1 MARKGFTS
9 KVDLAVSSGNY
20 NARLQAGN
28 MVDQLRCMPGHRPN
42 SPWDIRT
49 LPRHMIYPTLSTD
62 PRDRV
67 IIASSVTED
76 NEWVTYVLD
85 GDSWRQTICAQDEQV
100 VILVCAL
107 LNDKDEKEKE
117 IATLK
122 LENDLKAQQCAYL
135 RQQIPPKTSG
145 AKWSWLSI
153 LAFLVLI
160 LATIKGAMSFETQS
174 TSHSVDYQKLAKLNE
189 ELDSFIENALRKNW
203 TKHVTETFIHYHT
216 TQELSWKAKI
226 IGSLSNWYNSKKPQ
240 TSYMVE
246 GVLCAIGLVLPWIW
260 ELCVL
265 VLAIFIILKSKRK
278 AMDCLYLAAA
288 SFSNLKFSFVAVAPI
303 QTPHSIYVACMLSV
317 IHWFDPIAAALISML
332 YLVGFSVIGMFMCDV
347 EYIKHLRAIFS
358 LFMIFAFHWLCELF
372 GFPPVIFTV
381 LCFCWRLLRLLTA
394 IPGHVI
400 EIRDPTGK
408 VTQKVSS
415 FDGPLFKFFQGLK
428 AKLRQVR
435 TTTVPLVRI
444 NPAAVCHISTE
455 DGCKGTGFFCANY
468 ILTAAHVVGTHKVVN
483 VNYQGKNH
491 QSSVKKT
498 STKDL
503 VCLEIPPALQ
513 GVPRLKISKKY
524 NCDWVCVLAPSG
536 EGAFITSVVE
546 GKAHGDTFSYPC
558 PTRDGMSGAPLL
570 DVDGHIIGIHQT
582 NTGYTGG
589 AIRLD
594 HEDVIDPPKETTQVA
609 QLKKQIEELKAQL
622 SQKES
627 KTTTPV
633 TPPPKP
639 QRPPRTKDMQQCNM
653 DDQDIVNLVRIA
665 MQREME
671 VLRDE
676 INDNLLKQKKK
687 GKTKHGRGRKHGGG
701 RRRKIG
707 RMFTEEEYQEMLD
720 SGLEPEQIRAI
731 AEELYDQQHD
741 FPEWSDPEDDD
752 EVNEWWFG
760 DDYSANVN
768 DDDDDIPSYYQKK
781 KKPLSDYLIK
791 EWTKESIDEMLS
803 SLSPLEMKKA
813 QPLLQHLKCEDPLK
827 KTVIV
832 AMLDRVLTSNGLSP
846 VSDGLEYQQRV
857 KPKNRQ
863 AGAPRS
869 PEADLGAWKKSAV
882 KPRRH
887 LVPDGYPVYCN
898 LPVNRPICDYNIPDE
913 PLLGILPPAQSEFEY
928 APTVWGPEAF
938 AKSFEKFD
946 YAPYCDFENEYPE
959 CTQFADWAW
968 RVHYSYLEDTKVIHI
983 SATEKNL
990 DSTPAYPKMLDYD
1003 TEEDFLDEHGWDPY
1017 VSAFSAIDRGYDPD
1031 VLWYCFLKKEILKK
1045 KKIEDSDIRQIVC
1058 ADPIYARIG
1067 ACFEQHQNHLTKLHT
1082 EEKSGQCGWSPFN
1095 GGFTRLCH
1103 RLESKPGVFVELD
1116 WTRFDGTIPAP
1127 LLKRIK
1133 KLRFS
1138 MLCTEHQERYQ
1149 HIYKWYVKNLLN
1161 RYVMMPS
1168 GEVTK
1173 QTRGNPSG
1181 QISTTIDNNM
1191 VNIWLQAFEF
1201 CWFFGPN
1208 KELWRDYDT
1217 IVYGDDRLTRYPIL
1231 PENYRERVITLYKDV
1246 FGMWIKPEKVKVSE
1260 TLEGLTF
1267 CGFTV
1272 GPDRL
1277 PYPTDEEKLYAGL
1290 VTPARKL
1297 PDVTALHGK
1306 LLSLQLLMHNHPD
1319 SAFKDYINK
1328 CLAET
1333 ARHAEDLPARLTE
1346 RQMDRLWR
1354 GGPKHKPNG

>member
-1 MARKGFTS
+1 MQAS
-9 KVDLAVSSGNY
+9 EAVN
-20 NARLQAGN
+20 
-28 MVDQLRCMPGHRPN
+28 QLRSLPGHRAN
-42 SPWDIRT
+42 SPWSVHSA
-49 LPRHMIYPTLSTD
+49 PRHLIYPSLVED

-67 IIASSVTED
+67 LTASSVTTED
-76 NEWVTYVLD
+76 EWVTYVWD
-85 GDSWRQTICAQDEQV
+85 GVSWQQTACAPDDQT

-107 LNDKDEKEKE
+107 LNDKARKEQE
-117 IATLK
+117 ISSLK
-122 LENDLKAQQCAYL
+122 MQLEIKNHECAFLK
-135 RQQIPPKTSG
+135 QQIPVKKNETR
-145 AKWSWLSI
+145 WSWLFI
-153 LAFLVLI
+153 FAFLALI
-160 LATIKGAMSFETQS
+160 LATLKGAMAFETQS
-174 TSHSVDYQKLAKLNE
+174 TSHSVNYEKIVKLNE
-189 ELDSFIENALRKNW
+189 ELDDFIEKALQKNW
-203 TKHVTETFIHYHT
+203 TKHITETTYHYYE
-216 TQELSWKAKI
+216 TQQLGWKSKI
-226 IGSLSNWYNSKKPQ
+226 LTSLSDWYESKKPQ
-240 TSYMVE
+240 TSYIVE
-246 GVLCAIGLVLPWIW
+246 SILCVVGLGLPWVW
-260 ELCVL
+260 ELCVAIL
-265 VLAIFIILKSKRK
+265 AVLIVVRSKRK
-278 AMDCLYLAAA
+278 VHDCLYLAAA
-288 SFSNLKFSFVAVAPI
+288 SFSNLKFSLVAIAPI
-303 QTPHSIYVACMLSV
+303 QTLHTIYVTCMLSL
-317 IHWFDPIAAALISML
+317 IYHFDPIAAALTSVM
-332 YLVGFSVIGMFMCDV
+332 YLVGFSIVGMFLSDV
-347 EYIKHLRAIFS
+347 EYIKHLRATTSIAVVFVS
-358 LFMIFAFHWLCELF
+358 HWICDLF
-372 GFPPVIFTV
+372 GFPPIV
-381 LCFCWRLLRLLTA
+381 LTAFCFCWRLMRLLTA
-394 IPGHVI
+394 MPGHVI

-408 VTQKVSS
+408 VTQKISS

-428 AKLRQVR
+428 AKLKQVR
-435 TTTVPLVRI
+435 STTVPLVRI
-444 NPAAVCHISTE
+444 NPAAVCHISTD

-468 ILTAAHVVGTHKVVN
+468 IITAAHVVGTHKVVN

-536 EGAFITSVVE
+536 EGAFVTSVVE
-546 GKAHGDTFSYPC
+546 GKAHGDTFSYPS

-570 DVDGHIIGIHQT
+570 DIDGHVIGVHQT

-594 HEDVIDPPKETTQVA
+594 HEDVIDPPKETSQVA

-627 KTTTPV
+627 KPV
-633 TPPPKP
+633 SATPPPKP

-653 DDQDIVNLVRIA
+653 DDQDIVALVRIA

-671 VLRDE
+671 ILRDE
-676 INDNLLKQKKK
+676 INESLLKQKKK

-701 RRRKIG
+701 RKRKIG

-731 AEELYDQQHD
+731 AEELYDNQHG

-752 EVNEWWFG
+752 DVDEWWFSG
-760 DDYSANVN
+760 DHSGNVN
-768 DDDDDIPSYYQKK
+768 EDDDEIPSYYQKK
-781 KKPLSDYLIK
+781 KKPLNDYIIK
-791 EWTKESIDEMLS
+791 EWTQESINEMLN
-803 SLSPLEMKKA
+803 SLSPLEVTTTK
-813 QPLLQHLKCEDPLK
+813 PLLQHLKCEDPIK
-827 KTVIV
+827 KSVII
-832 AMLDRVLTSNGLSP
+832 AMMDRVLAANGLSP
-846 VSDGLEYQQRV
+846 VSEGLDFQQRV

-913 PLLGILPPAQSEFEY
+913 PLLGILPPAQSDFEY

-946 YAPYCDFENEYPE
+946 YAPYCDFEKDYPE

-968 RVHYSYLEDTKVIHI
+968 RVHHSYLEDTKVIHI

-990 DSTPAYPKMLDYD
+990 DSTPAYPKMLYYD

-1017 VSAFSAIDRGYDPD
+1017 VSAFSAIDRGYEPD

-1095 GGFTRLCH
+1095 GGFTRLCQ

-1133 KLRFS
+1133 RLRFS

-1201 CWFFGPN
+1201 CWFFGPD

-1231 PENYRERVITLYKDV
+1231 PENYRERVIDLYKNV
-1246 FGMWIKPEKVKVSE
+1246 FGMWIKPEKVKVSD

>member
-9 KVDLAVSSGNY
+9 KVDFAVKAGNY
-20 NARLQAGN
+20 LARMQASDAVG
-28 MVDQLRCMPGHRPN
+28 QLRCLPGHRTN
-42 SPWDIRT
+42 SPWSVHST
-49 LPRHMIYPTLSTD
+49 PRHLIYPSLEED

-67 IIASSVTED
+67 LTASSVTVD
-76 NEWVTYVLD
+76 DEWVTYVWD
-85 GDSWRQTICAQDEQV
+85 GASWQQTACAPDDQN

-107 LNDKDEKEKE
+107 LNDKARKEQE
-117 IATLK
+117 ISSLK
-122 LENDLKAQQCAYL
+122 MQLELKSHECAYL
-135 RQQIPPKTSG
+135 KQQIPVKKDETR
-145 AKWSWLSI
+145 WSWLFI

-160 LATIKGAMSFETQS
+160 FATLKGAMAIETQS
-174 TSHSVDYQKLAKLNE
+174 TSHSVNYERIMKLNE
-189 ELDSFIENALRKNW
+189 ELDQFIEQAMQTNW
-203 TKHVTETFIHYHT
+203 TKQVTETVSFHYG
-216 TQELSWKAKI
+216 TQELGWRSKI
-226 IGSLSNWYNSKKPQ
+226 LTRLSEWYEAKKPQ
-240 TSYMVE
+240 TSHLVE
-246 GVLCAIGLVLPWIW
+246 GLLYLVGALLPWVW
-260 ELCVL
+260 EVCVAI
-265 VLAIFIILKSKRK
+265 LAILIIVRSKRRTH
-278 AMDCLYLAAA
+278 DCLYLAAA
-288 SFSNLKFSFVAVAPI
+288 SLSNLRFSLITIAPV
-303 QTPHSIYVACMLSV
+303 QTTHTICLTCMLSLIYV
-317 IHWFDPIAAALISML
+317 LDPIAASLSSIM
-332 YLVGFSVIGMFMCDV
+332 YLTGFAVVGMFLADV
-347 EYIKHLRAIFS
+347 EYIKQLRAVCS
-358 LFMIFAFHWLCELF
+358 LAVVFTTHWLCEVL
-372 GFPPVIFTV
+372 GFPPIILTAF
-381 LCFCWRLLRLLTA
+381 CFCWRLMRLLTA
-394 IPGHVI
+394 MPGQVI
-400 EIRDPTGK
+400 EIRDSTGK
-408 VTQKVSS
+408 VTQKISS

-428 AKLRQVR
+428 AKLKQVR

-444 NPAAVCHISTE
+444 NPSAVCHISTE

-468 ILTAAHVVGTHKVVN
+468 IITAAHVTGTHKVVN
-483 VNYQGKNH
+483 VSYQGKNY

-536 EGAFITSVVE
+536 EGAFVTSVVE
-546 GKAHGDTFSYPC
+546 GKAHGDTFSYPS

-570 DVDGHIIGIHQT
+570 DVDGHVLGIHQT

-609 QLKKQIEELKAQL
+609 HLKKQIEELRAQL
-622 SQKES
+622 SQRETKVTKPE
-627 KTTTPV
+627 

-653 DDQDIVNLVRIA
+653 DDQDIVALVRIA

-676 INDNLLKQKKK
+676 INESLLKQKKK
-687 GKTKHGRGRKHGGG
+687 GKTKHGRGRRHGGG
-701 RRRKIG
+701 RKRKIG

-720 SGLEPEQIRAI
+720 SGLEPEQIRVI
-731 AEELYDQQHD
+731 AEELYDNQHG

-752 EVNEWWFG
+752 DVDEWWFSG
-760 DDYSANVN
+760 DHSGNVN
-768 DDDDDIPSYYQKK
+768 EDEDEIPSYYQKK
-781 KKPLSDYLIK
+781 RKPLNDYIIK
-791 EWTKESIDEMLS
+791 EWTQESINEMLS
-803 SLSPLEMKKA
+803 SLSPLEVTTTK
-813 QPLLQHLKCEDPLK
+813 PLLQHLKCEDPVK
-827 KTVIV
+827 KSVIV
-832 AMLDRVLTSNGLSP
+832 AMMDRVLTANGLSP
-846 VSDGLEYQQRV
+846 ISEGLDFQQRV
-857 KPKNRQ
+857 KPKKRQ

-913 PLLGILPPAQSEFEY
+913 PLLGILPPAQSDFEY

-946 YAPYCDFENEYPE
+946 YAPYCDFEKEYPE

-968 RVHYSYLEDTKVIHI
+968 RVHHSYLEDSKVIHI

-1017 VSAFSAIDRGYDPD
+1017 VSAFSAIDRGYEPD

-1082 EEKSGQCGWSPFN
+1082 ETHSGQCGWSPFN
-1095 GGFTRLCH
+1095 GGFTRLCQ

-1191 VNIWLQAFEF
+1191 VNIWIQAFEF

-1231 PENYRERVITLYKDV
+1231 PENYKERVIDLYKRV
-1246 FGMWIKPEKVKVSE
+1246 FGMWIKPEKVKISE

-1297 PDVTALHGK
+1297 PDATALHGK

-1319 SAFKDYINK
+1319 SAFKDYIDK
-1328 CLAET
+1328 CLVET

>member
-1 MARKGFTS
+1 M
-9 KVDLAVSSGNY
+9 VS
-20 NARLQAGN
+20 
-28 MVDQLRCMPGHRPN
+28 QLRCLPGHRSN

-49 LPRHMIYPTLSTD
+49 LPRHMIYPALSTD

-67 IIASSVTED
+67 IIASSVTTD

-85 GDSWRQTICAQDEQV
+85 GDSWRQTICAPDEQS

-107 LNDKDEKEKE
+107 LNDKEEKEKE

-122 LENDLKAQQCAYL
+122 MENDLKIQQCAYL

-153 LAFLVLI
+153 FALLVLI
-160 LATIKGAMSFETQS
+160 LATFKGAMALETQS
-174 TSHSVDYQKLAKLNE
+174 TSHAVDYDKIVKLNE
-189 ELDSFIENALRKNW
+189 ELDEFITIALQKNW
-203 TKHVTETFIHYHT
+203 TKSVTEVDASYYT
-216 TQELSWKAKI
+216 TSGLGWKGKILS
-226 IGSLSNWYNSKKPQ
+226 SLNDWYESKKPQ
-240 TSYMVE
+240 TTYLVDMILLV
-246 GVLCAIGLVLPWIW
+246 VGLMTPWLW
-260 ELCVL
+260 ELSVFAL
-265 VLAIFIILKSKRK
+265 SILIVMKSDRK
-278 AMDCLYLAAA
+278 VYDFFYLAAA
-288 SFSNLKFSFVAVAPI
+288 SFSQLRFSLIVLAPLQTIYTIYLTCGLAV
-303 QTPHSIYVACMLSV
+303 IYYL
-317 IHWFDPIAAALISML
+317 DPIATSLISVVH
-332 YLVGFSVIGMFMCDV
+332 LVIFSVVGMFLPDV
-347 EYIKHLRAIFS
+347 DYIKNLRAVGSVTIIVLS
-358 LFMIFAFHWLCELF
+358 HWICELF
-372 GFPPVIFTV
+372 GIPPIV
-381 LCFCWRLLRLLTA
+381 LTAVCFVWRLARLLIA
-394 IPGHVI
+394 MPGQVI
-400 EIRDPTGK
+400 EIRDSSGK
-408 VTQKVSS
+408 ITQKISS
-415 FDGPLFKFFQGLK
+415 LEGPLFKFFQGLK
-428 AKLRQVR
+428 AKLKQVR
-435 TTTVPLVRI
+435 ATSVPLVRI
-444 NPAAVCHISTE
+444 NPAAVCHISTG
-455 DGCKGTGFFCANY
+455 DGSKGTGFFCANY
-468 ILTAAHVVGTHKVVN
+468 VVTAAHVTGNHKVATIS
-483 VNYQGKNH
+483 YQGKNY
-491 QSSVKKT
+491 QSNVKKT
-498 STKDL
+498 SEKDMIF
-503 VCLEIPPALQ
+503 LEIPPALQ
-513 GVPRLKISKKY
+513 GVPRFKLSKKY

-536 EGAFITSVVE
+536 EGAFVTSVVE

-570 DVDGHIIGIHQT
+570 DVDGHVLGIHQT

-589 AIRLD
+589 AVRLE
-594 HEDVIDPPKETTQVA
+594 HEDVIDPPKENTQVA
-609 QLKKQIEELKAQL
+609 ALKKQIEELKMQLAQ
-622 SQKES
+622 KDI
-627 KTTTPV
+627 TPV
-633 TPPPKP
+633 APPPKP
-639 QRPPRTKDMQQCNM
+639 QRPPRTKDMKQCNM
-653 DDQDIVNLVRIA
+653 EDSDIVELIRIA
-665 MQREME
+665 MQREMGI
-671 VLRDE
+671 LREE
-676 INDNLLKQKKK
+676 INDSLLQKKK
-687 GKTKHGRGRKHGGG
+687 GKSKHGRGRKHGGG

-731 AEELYDQQHD
+731 AEELYEQQHD

-760 DDYSANVN
+760 DDYSANVK
-768 DDDDDIPSYYQKK
+768 DDDDEIPSYYQKK

-803 SLSPLEMKKA
+803 SLSPLEMKKT
-813 QPLLQHLKCEDPLK
+813 QPLLQHLKCDDPLK
-827 KTVIV
+827 KTVVV
-832 AMLDRVLTSNGLSP
+832 AMMDRILAANGLSP
-846 VSDGLEYQQRV
+846 ISEGLDFQQRV
-857 KPKNRQ
+857 KPKNGK

-913 PLLGILPPAQSEFEY
+913 PLLGILPPAQSEFDY

-946 YAPYCDFENEYPE
+946 YAPYCDFEKDYPE

-968 RVHYSYLEDTKVIHI
+968 RVHHSYLEDTKVIHI

-1017 VSAFSAIDRGYDPD
+1017 VSAFSAIDRGYEPD

-1082 EEKSGQCGWSPFN
+1082 ATHSGQCGWSPFN
-1095 GGFTRLCH
+1095 GGFTRLCQ

-1191 VNIWLQAFEF
+1191 VNIWIQAFEF
-1201 CWFFGPN
+1201 CYFFGPD
-1208 KELWRDYDT
+1208 KELWRNYDT

-1231 PENYRERVITLYKDV
+1231 PENYKERVIDLYKKV

>member
-1 MARKGFTS
+1 
-9 KVDLAVSSGNY
+9 
-20 NARLQAGN
+20 
-28 MVDQLRCMPGHRPN
+28 MVDQLRCLPGHRSN

-49 LPRHMIYPTLSTD
+49 LPRHMIYPTLTTD

-67 IIASSVTED
+67 IIASSVTVD

-85 GDSWRQTICAQDEQV
+85 GDSWRQTICAPDEQA

-107 LNDKDEKEKE
+107 LNDKEEKEKE

-122 LENDLKAQQCAYL
+122 MENDLKNQQCAYL

-153 LAFLVLI
+153 LALLVLI
-160 LATIKGAMSFETQS
+160 LATLKGAMALETQS
-174 TSHSVDYQKLAKLNE
+174 TSHAVDYDKIIKLNE
-189 ELDSFIENALRKNW
+189 ELDEFITIALQKNW
-203 TKHVTETFIHYHT
+203 TKQVTEVSTGHYAT
-216 TQELSWKAKI
+216 NGLGWKEKILS
-226 IGSLSNWYNSKKPQ
+226 SLNDWYESKKPQ
-240 TSYMVE
+240 TTYLVDI
-246 GVLCAIGLVLPWIW
+246 VLLTVGLVTPWLW
-260 ELCVL
+260 ELS
-265 VLAIFIILKSKRK
+265 VLALSILIIIKSDRK
-278 AMDCLYLAAA
+278 VYDFFYLAAA
-288 SFSNLKFSFVAVAPI
+288 SFSQLRFSLIVLAPLQTVYTIYLTCVLAVVYYI
-303 QTPHSIYVACMLSV
+303 
-317 IHWFDPIAAALISML
+317 DPIATSLISVVH
-332 YLVGFSVIGMFMCDV
+332 LVVFSIVGMFLPDV
-347 EYIKHLRAIFS
+347 DYIKNLRAVGSVTLII
-358 LFMIFAFHWLCELF
+358 LAHWICDLF
-372 GFPPVIFTV
+372 GISPLVITAV
-381 LCFCWRLLRLLTA
+381 CFVWRLARLLIA
-394 IPGHVI
+394 MPGQVI
-400 EIRDPTGK
+400 EIRDASGK
-408 VTQKVSS
+408 ITQKISS
-415 FDGPLFKFFQGLK
+415 LEGPLFKFFQGLK
-428 AKLRQVR
+428 TKLKQVR
-435 TTTVPLVRI
+435 STTVPLIRI
-444 NPAAVCHISTE
+444 NPAAVCHISTG
-455 DGCKGTGFFCANY
+455 DGSKGTGFFCANY
-468 ILTAAHVVGTHKVVN
+468 VVTAAHVMGNHKVGTVC
-483 VNYQGKNH
+483 YQGKNY
-491 QSSVKKT
+491 QANVKKT
-498 STKDL
+498 SEKDMIF
-503 VCLEIPPALQ
+503 LEIPSALQ
-513 GVPRLKISKKY
+513 GVPRLKLSKKY

-570 DVDGHIIGIHQT
+570 DVDGHVLGIHQT

-589 AIRLD
+589 AVRLE
-594 HEDVIDPPKETTQVA
+594 HEDVIDPPKENTQVA
-609 QLKKQIEELKAQL
+609 ALKKQIEELKMQLAQ
-622 SQKES
+622 KDAAPA
-627 KTTTPV
+627 TPS
-633 TPPPKP
+633 PKP
-639 QRPPRTKDMQQCNM
+639 QRPPRTKDMKQCNM
-653 DDQDIVNLVRIA
+653 EDSDIVELIRIA
-665 MQREME
+665 MQREMGI
-671 VLRDE
+671 LREE
-676 INDNLLKQKKK
+676 INDSLLQKKK
-687 GKTKHGRGRKHGGG
+687 GKSKHGRGRKHGGG

-741 FPEWSDPEDDD
+741 FPEWSDPEDDE

-768 DDDDDIPSYYQKK
+768 NDDDDIPSYYQKK

-803 SLSPLEMKKA
+803 SLSPLELKKA
-813 QPLLQHLKCEDPLK
+813 QPLLQHLKCDDPLK

-846 VSDGLEYQQRV
+846 VSDGLEYQQRM
-857 KPKNRQ
+857 KPKNGKSGRHDPQ
-863 AGAPRS
+863 KPTSVRG
-869 PEADLGAWKKSAV
+869 KKSAV

-898 LPVNRPICDYNIPDE
+898 LPVYRPICDYNISDE
-913 PLLGILPPAQSEFEY
+913 PLLCILPPAQSEFEY

-946 YAPYCDFENEYPE
+946 YAPYCDFEKEYPE

-968 RVHYSYLEDTKVIHI
+968 RVHHSYLEDTQVIHI

-1095 GGFTRLCH
+1095 GGFTRLCQ

-1201 CWFFGPN
+1201 CWFFGPD

-1231 PENYRERVITLYKDV
+1231 PENYRERVIALYKDV
-1246 FGMWIKPEKVKVSE
+1246 FGMWIKPDKVKVSE